1 MTDLN
6 QVVNNDSN
14 VNKYNNEDLEN
25 KKKFIIDKVRKFNNF
40 EHIEILKIIKK
51 NNIKYSENNNGIFI
65 NLNLM
70 NEQVINKIEEFV
82 KYCIVKKKNLINENS
97 KIENYKNILLKNN
110 SNVKSK
116 PVQNEKINKD
126 LTFIF
131 NEELDIDQNDMYYKD
146 STFKLPE
153 IK

>member
-6 QVVNNDSN
+6 EIINNKS
-14 VNKYNNEDLEN
+14 NNENLEN
-25 KKKFIIDKVRKFNNF
+25 KKKFIIEKVRKFNNF

-65 NLNLM
+65 NLNLI
-70 NEQVINKIEEFV
+70 NEQVINKVEEFV
-82 KYCIVKKKNLINENS
+82 KYCIIKKKNLINENT

-110 SNVKSK
+110 SNIKSK
-116 PVQNEKINKD
+116 PIQNEKVNKD

-131 NEELDIDQNDMYYKD
+131 NEELDIDQNEMYYKD

-153 IK
+153 IN

>member
-1 MTDLN
+1 MNTW
-6 QVVNNDSN
+6 
-14 VNKYNNEDLEN
+14 KIR
-25 KKKFIIDKVRKFNNF
+25 KKFIIDKVRKFNNF
-40 EHIEILKIIKK
+40 EHIEILKIIK

-65 NLNLM
+65 NLNLI

-131 NEELDIDQNDMYYKD
+131 NEELDIDQNEMYYKD